1 MRSDPKQR
9 ALKRGAETVIS
20 TAYGVV
26 VIIVILA
33 GWEMLSWTG
42 TINSM
47 FSSSPSRIVLKG
59 ITMFQN
65 SAIYGHILASGKLF
79 LAGYLLSV
87 VVGVPLGIAMGWFKR
102 VNWALAPIMA
112 AFYTTPRIALMPMFI
127 IWLGLGFK
135 SQLALV
141 FLSGVFNIA
150 LNMQTAMYSLDKD
163 LNRTAIAYGATQW
176 QLFFTVALPE
186 SVPYLMTALRLA
198 SGRAFAG
205 VVGAEL
211 FGGAQGVGYLIQY
224 SGATFQ
230 TDVVFVCVIILAV
243 FGILLD
249 RILFRINR
257 HFDKWRNYET

>member
-1 MRSDPKQR
+1 MRSETKR
-9 ALKRGAETVIS
+9 AKPKRGGEAVKSVTWGAAVI
-20 TAYGVV
+20 VF
-26 VIIVILA
+26 ILG
-33 GWEMLSWTG
+33 GWEILSWTG
-42 TINSM
+42 AVNPM

-59 ITMFQN
+59 ITLFKEGD
-65 SAIYGHILASGKLF
+65 IYQHISASGKLF
-79 LAGYLLSV
+79 LAGYILSA
-87 VVGVPLGIAMGWFKR
+87 VVGVPLGIVMGWFKR

-112 AFYTTPRIALMPMFI
+112 AFYTTPRIALMPLFI

-135 SQLALV
+135 SQLVLV

-163 LNRTAIAYGATQW
+163 LNRTAIAYGANQW

-205 VVGAEL
+205 VVGAEV
-211 FGGAQGVGYLIQY
+211 FGGAKGVGYLIQY

-243 FGILLD
+243 FGVALD

-257 HFDKWRNYET
+257 HFDKWRSYDN